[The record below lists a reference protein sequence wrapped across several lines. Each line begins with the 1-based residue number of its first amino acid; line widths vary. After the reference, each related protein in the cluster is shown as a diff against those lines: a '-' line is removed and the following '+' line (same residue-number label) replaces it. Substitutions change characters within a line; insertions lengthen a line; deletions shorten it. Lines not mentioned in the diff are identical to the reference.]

1 MKTYMSLKNIDA
13 LIFDMD
19 GTLWNATS
27 SYAKIWNYT
36 CKSFGIET
44 EFTGEQLVPFMGM
57 SLDDIMRHLVGD
69 DFCVTKEEFL
79 KELEISE
86 NRMMPSLGGVIY
98 PDVIEGLRH
107 LKEHFRL
114 FMLSNCSTNGLK
126 NFTSFTGTTHLFEG
140 LLSQGERYASKSE
153 NLSFLKEK
161 FSLINPLYVGDTQAD
176 CDHAHG
182 AGMLFAFATYG
193 FGTCQDQDFS
203 FDNFKELSSCL
214 IDSKACDLEQ

>member
-1 MKTYMSLKNIDA
+1 MKTDMRLKSIDS

-27 SYAKIWNYT
+27 SYAKIWNHT
-36 CKSFGIET
+36 CKSFGFEV

-69 DFCVTKEEFL
+69 NFCVREEDFL
-79 KELEISE
+79 KELESTE
-86 NRMMPSLGGVIY
+86 NRLMPSLGGVLY
-98 PDVIEGLRH
+98 PGVIEGMQH

-126 NFTSFTGTTHLFEG
+126 NFTTYTDTTTLFEG

-153 NLSFLKEK
+153 NLSFLKDK
-161 FSLINPLYVGDTQAD
+161 YSLLNPLYVGDTQAD
-176 CDHAHG
+176 CDQAHG

-193 FGTCQDQDFS
+193 FGTCEDPDFS
-203 FDNFKELSSCL
+203 FNNFKELSSCL
-214 IDSKACDLEQ
+214 IDSKECDL